1 MRFNGGALFAGATYI
16 LLQLQGS
23 FAASNGGDSHLP
35 HLLDATLDELRAG
48 LDAGRFTSVE
58 LTKAYIARI
67 NEVNDDLHAVTEINP
82 DALNIA
88 AELDRER
95 NKATKP
101 LKPLHG
107 IPVLVKNNIGTAD
120 KLNNT
125 AGSTALLGSKLKE
138 DSTVAKKLRE
148 AGAIILGKANL
159 SQWAG
164 ARSLQTSNGWSAHGG
179 QTMGAYYP
187 EQDPSGSSSGSA
199 VASSIGLAW
208 ASLGTETLGSIC
220 YPSHANNI
228 VGIKP
233 TVGLTSR
240 FLVIPVSE
248 HQDTVGPMART
259 VKDAAYLLQA
269 IAGYDSKD
277 NYTEAAPN
285 TLPDYV
291 AACKK
296 DALKGMR
303 LGVPKGYKT
312 MLPSLSVDAS
322 FDRFESTIAL
332 LREAGA
338 VVLEDVEIPGVELV
352 KETDRSSLVSGA
364 DFLTDL
370 PKYLAHL
377 ETNPNN
383 IRDLSDV
390 RDFTEQ
396 SAAESSEFDFMT
408 FNMILKRN
416 INNTM
421 PIWWDYFTE
430 RLHQSNALGLIG
442 ALRNNSLDAIVA
454 PSPVTSLMA
463 VQGAPAISVPLG
475 RTGADTPYHRNEVD
489 TLNDMGPNHPF
500 GFGFAGDYF
509 SEEKLIGMAYAL
521 EQLTQVR
528 KTVRPHIQPT
538 TELKD
543 VMAFDNEEL

>member
-1 MRFNGGALFAGATYI
+1 MRLSCGALFVGATS
-16 LLQLQGS
+16 LLLHLGGS
-23 FAASNGGDSHLP
+23 FAASNDNSQLP
-35 HLLDATLDELRAG
+35 LLLDATLDELRAG

-67 NEVNDDLHAVTEINP
+67 NEVNNDVHAVTEINP
-82 DALNIA
+82 DALDIA
-88 AELDRER
+88 ANLDNERE
-95 NKATKP
+95 TTSQP
-101 LKPLHG
+101 LGHLHG
-107 IPVLVKNNIGTAD
+107 IPVLIKNNIGTAD
-120 KLNNT
+120 KMNNT
-125 AGSTALLGSKLKE
+125 AGSTALLGAKLRE
-138 DSTVAKKLRE
+138 DSTVIKKLRE
-148 AGAIILGKANL
+148 AGAIILGKVNL

-164 ARSLQTSNGWSAHGG
+164 IRSWDTSNGWSAHGG
-179 QTMGAYYP
+179 QTFGAYYP
-187 EQDPSGSSSGSA
+187 EQDPDGSSSGSA

-220 YPSHANNI
+220 DPSHANNI

-240 FLVIPVSE
+240 FLVIPISE
-248 HQDTVGPMART
+248 HQDSVGPMART

-269 IAGYDSKD
+269 IAGSDKKD
-277 NYTEAAPN
+277 NYTNAAPE

-291 AACKK
+291 AACRK
-296 DALKGMR
+296 DALKGKR
-303 LGVPKGYKT
+303 LGVPKGYKSIF
-312 MLPSLSVDAS
+312 PYISADVS
-322 FDRFESTIAL
+322 FDAFESTLKL

-338 VVLEDVEIPGVELV
+338 EILEEVEMPGVELE
-352 KETDRSSLVSGA
+352 KRTARAGILNGA

-370 PKYLAHL
+370 PKYLAEL
-377 ETNPNN
+377 EANPND

-396 SAAESSEFDFMT
+396 SSAESSEFDYMQ
-408 FNMILKRN
+408 FNMILKRD

-421 PIWWDYFTE
+421 PIWWDYYKE
-430 RLHQSNALGLIG
+430 RLYQNNALGLIG
-442 ALRNNSLDAIVA
+442 ALRNNSLDAIIVPTPIA
-454 PSPVTSLMA
+454 TKLAS
-463 VQGAPAISVPLG
+463 QGAPVISVPLG
-475 RTGADTPYHRNEVD
+475 HTDETMPYHRNNVD

-528 KTVRPHIQPT
+528 KTVTPHIQPK
-538 TELKD
+538 TELRD
-543 VMAFDNEEL
+543 VVVVENEEL

>member
-1 MRFNGGALFAGATYI
+1 MHLNYHALSTGAISL

-23 FAASNGGDSHLP
+23 LATVNEGSRLP
-35 HLLDATLDELRAG
+35 LLLDATLDELRTG

-67 NEVNDDLHAVTEINP
+67 HEVNDDLHVVTEINP
-82 DALNIA
+82 DALDIA
-88 AELDRER
+88 AELDRAR
-95 NKATKP
+95 KSTTKP
-101 LKPLHG
+101 LSPLYG
-107 IPVLVKNNIGTAD
+107 IPILVKNNIGTAD
-120 KLNNT
+120 KMNNT
-125 AGSTALLGSKLKE
+125 AGSTALLGAKLKQ
-138 DSTVAKKLRE
+138 DSTVVKKLRE

-164 ARSLQTSNGWSAHGG
+164 TRSLQASNGWSAHGG
-179 QTMGAYYP
+179 QTIGAYLP
-187 EQDPSGSSSGSA
+187 EQDPDGSSSGSA
-199 VASSIGLAW
+199 VASSLGLAW

-220 YPSHANNI
+220 DPAHANNI

-240 FLVIPVSE
+240 FLVIPISE
-248 HQDTVGPMART
+248 HQDSVGPMART

-269 IAGYDSKD
+269 IAGSDGRD
-277 NYTEAAPN
+277 NYTEAAPD

-291 AACKK
+291 GAC
-296 DALKGMR
+296 DEGGLKGKR
-303 LGVPKGYKT
+303 LGLPKGYKN
-312 MLPSLSVDAS
+312 LYPYISADVS
-322 FDRFESTIAL
+322 FEAFDSTINL

-338 VVLEDVEIPGVELV
+338 EVVEDVELPGMELM
-352 KETDRSSLVSGA
+352 KQADRTGIISGA

-370 PKYLAHL
+370 PRYLAEL

-383 IRDLSDV
+383 IHDLSDV
-390 RDFTEQ
+390 RAFTDQ
-396 SAAESSEFDFMT
+396 SSAESSEFDLML

-421 PIWWDYFTE
+421 PIWWEYYSE
-430 RLHQSNALGLIG
+430 RFYQSNDLGLIG
-442 ALRNNSLDAIVA
+442 ALRNNTLDAIILPTA
-454 PSPVTSLMA
+454 IATKIA
-463 VQGAPAISVPLG
+463 VQGAPVISVPLG
-475 RTGADTPYHRNEVD
+475 HTGPDTPYHRNEVD

-509 SEEKLIGMAYAL
+509 SEETLIGMAYAL

-528 KTVRPHIQPT
+528 KTVRPFIQPK
-538 TELKD
+538 TELRD
-543 VMAFDNEEL
+543 VVALENEEL

>member
-1 MRFNGGALFAGATYI
+1 MRLNYHALSTGAISL

-23 FAASNGGDSHLP
+23 LATVNEGSRLP
-35 HLLDATLDELRAG
+35 PLLDATLDELRTG

-67 NEVNDDLHAVTEINP
+67 YEVNEDLHVVTEINP
-82 DALNIA
+82 DALDIA
-88 AELDRER
+88 AELDRAR
-95 NKATKP
+95 KSTTKP
-101 LKPLHG
+101 LSPLHG
-107 IPVLVKNNIGTAD
+107 IPILVKNNIGTAD
-120 KLNNT
+120 KMNNT
-125 AGSTALLGSKLKE
+125 AGSTALLGAKLKQ
-138 DSTVAKKLRE
+138 DSTVVKKLRE

-164 ARSLQTSNGWSAHGG
+164 TRSLQASNGWSAHGG
-179 QTMGAYYP
+179 QTIGAYLP
-187 EQDPSGSSSGSA
+187 EQDPDGSSSGSA
-199 VASSIGLAW
+199 VASSLGLAW

-220 YPSHANNI
+220 DPAHANNI

-240 FLVIPVSE
+240 FLVIPISE
-248 HQDTVGPMART
+248 HQDSVGPMART

-269 IAGYDSKD
+269 IAGSDGRD

-291 AACKK
+291 GAC
-296 DALKGMR
+296 DEGGLKGKR
-303 LGVPKGYKT
+303 LGLPKGYKN
-312 MLPSLSVDAS
+312 LYPYISADVS
-322 FDRFESTIAL
+322 FEAFDSTIKL

-338 VVLEDVEIPGVELV
+338 EVVEDVEMPGMELM
-352 KETDRSSLVSGA
+352 KQADRTGIISGA

-370 PKYLAHL
+370 PRYLAEL

-383 IRDLSDV
+383 IHDLSDV
-390 RDFTEQ
+390 RAFTDQ
-396 SAAESSEFDFMT
+396 SSAESSEFDLML

-421 PIWWDYFTE
+421 PIWWEYYSE
-430 RLHQSNALGLIG
+430 RFYQSNDLGLIG
-442 ALRNNSLDAIVA
+442 ALRNNTLDAIILPTA
-454 PSPVTSLMA
+454 IATKIA
-463 VQGAPAISVPLG
+463 VQGAPVISVPLG
-475 RTGADTPYHRNEVD
+475 HTGPDTPYHRNEVD

-509 SEEKLIGMAYAL
+509 SEETLIGMAYAL

-528 KTVRPHIQPT
+528 KTVRPFIQPK
-538 TELKD
+538 TELRD
-543 VMAFDNEEL
+543 VVALENEEL